1 MYIPNYQMHN
11 ILNVYS
17 KQLGQNK
24 MSGNTKIRLT
34 KPLTDQIK
42 LTPEGKR
49 KATIEKV
56 ANEIFNKI
64 SRLGSQKEADQ
75 IALGTAQDSSENTS
89 GLDYKKGNEFIFN
102 VIDDINSKKTN
113 TLSVE
118 DTNFL
123 IKRLEQLVEESAG
136 KGRGKGRS
144 DINQENR

>member
-1 MYIPNYQMHN
+1 MHN
-11 ILNVYS
+11 VLNVYS
-17 KQLGQNK
+17 KQLSQNK
-24 MSGNTKIRLT
+24 MAGNTKIQLK

-42 LTPEGKR
+42 LSLEGKR
-49 KATIEKV
+49 KETIEKV
-56 ANEIFNKI
+56 AKEIFDKI
-64 SRLGSQKEADQ
+64 SRLGIQKESEQ
-75 IALGTAQDSSENTS
+75 IAFGLSQNGPENTLE
-89 GLDYKKGNEFIFN
+89 LDNQKGTEFTFN
-102 VIDDINSKKTN
+102 VIDDVNSKKTN

>member
-1 MYIPNYQMHN
+1 MHIPNYQMHN

-17 KQLGQNK
+17 KQLEQNK
-24 MSGNTKIRLT
+24 MLGNTKIRLT

-49 KATIEKV
+49 KAIIEKV
-56 ANEIFNKI
+56 SKEIFYKI
-64 SRLGSQKEADQ
+64 SRLGSKKEADQ
-75 IALGTAQDSSENTS
+75 IALGTAQDGSENTGGS
-89 GLDYKKGNEFIFN
+89 DYKKGNKFIFN

-113 TLSVE
+113 TISVE

-123 IKRLEQLVEESAG
+123 IKRLEQWLEESAG

-144 DINQENR
+144 GINQENR